1 MMEPLLKNNKNNIMS
16 ITMRSLKIFI
26 ILISINGC
34 TNFHISRDIS
44 RDWNNI
50 TVENLAKTYVQYK
63 KNGLR
68 QTDSCYESTLDLYYK
83 IIDINRYPFG
93 IGLEKVKV
101 EIATKKIGFD
111 SIMCMTTQSSGS
123 FDPEHLYPNY
133 YFVFAKGKLKDVL
146 IFEPQSLELSK
157 SNETLQELNDRFLK
171 VHKRKDGNDLSL
183 LVLTKILPKWDF
195 EISKIVINN

>member
-1 MMEPLLKNNKNNIMS
+1 MEIFKLIKPKFHTFLMMCLLFTSCKTNVYNIIEFKDLKWKNETMYRLSERYMRYKENNDLNKTRHSEID
-16 ITMRSLKIFI
+16 IFMK
-26 ILISINGC
+26 
-34 TNFHISRDIS
+34 FD
-44 RDWNNI
+44 
-50 TVENLAKTYVQYK
+50 
-63 KNGLR
+63 
-68 QTDSCYESTLDLYYK
+68 
-83 IIDINRYPFG
+83 DINRYPFG